1 MDYFNVRGFVMFV
14 LSFGAALAGANV
26 LELPTDTPSNEG
38 LYMMVAGPVLT
49 ALDLGYRKH
58 KRAPLVRQPSAGGT
72 FLFLPVWI
80 WGVFWFGL
88 GLGYYL
94 YYSR

>member
-1 MDYFNVRGFVMFV
+1 MMLSGPL
-14 LSFGAALAGANV
+14 LSFF
-26 LELPTDTPSNEG
+26 
-38 LYMMVAGPVLT
+38 
-49 ALDLGYRKH
+49 DLSYRRF
-58 KRAPLVRQPSAGGT
+58 KRVPLVKQPSAGGA
-72 FLFLPVWI
+72 FIFIPVWI